1 MEFFATQNR
10 VHALGSAEV
19 RRLLWGVLFEP
30 GRCIPSQYRDAAPT
44 LVPAPEHEQMLLGT
58 PYGLLLNE
66 CAKAPQLVPRYAL
79 QLLEQALALRTHTY
93 HCKTTEVIE
102 YVVRLVVHVESA
114 VAFVLALG
122 QSGVLAVP

>member
-1 MEFFATQNR
+1 M
-10 VHALGSAEV
+10 VALNPPNLKGISS
-19 RRLLWGVLFEP
+19 RR
-30 GRCIPSQYRDAAPT
+30 A
-44 LVPAPEHEQMLLGT
+44 GT